1 MFSNSSILLNILKTN
16 HSDMNDTKN
25 NNTQDCLVDPSTG
38 ETAVKALA
46 YLVIFVVSLVGNG
59 GILLVIY
66 KNKQLRKTINYF
78 VFNMAVSDLFNP
90 LSIMPIKFVHIV
102 SGSATWNV
110 DNPWLLGNILCKL
123 SFFLPDVSVVVSIES
138 LLLISLDRLV
148 AVVFPLKTRYLSFKC
163 I

>member
-1 MFSNSSILLNILKTN
+1 MFSNFSILLNILKTN